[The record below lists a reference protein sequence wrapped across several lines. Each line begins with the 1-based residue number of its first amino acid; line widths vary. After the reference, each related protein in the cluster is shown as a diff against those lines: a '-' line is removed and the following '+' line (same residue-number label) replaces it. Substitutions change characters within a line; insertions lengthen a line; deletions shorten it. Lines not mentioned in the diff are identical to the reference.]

1 METFGHIQ
9 NPEYRIHALQV
20 RLKAFESGTIY
31 TQMKK
36 EHREN
41 ISYLEG
47 IIRNVSRERD
57 EANAIITKNT
67 RLWMKTLEDMVDEYE
82 KKIASYKEENTKL
95 SDKLEEAYC
104 KIDELKEQLKQELSE
119 KYAIKVEL
127 EESNEKNAAIIAAL
141 KNDHTN
147 SSKPSS
153 ANPNHPPIP
162 NSRVRSGKSP
172 GAQKGHIHY
181 GRKPL
186 TPTDYVAVDV
196 PEEMQNNPNLVPTG
210 RIITKQLVG
219 LFLQAKVIE
228 MSAPEFRNKITG
240 QRIHPPF
247 PNGIVDDVTY
257 DGSVKA
263 AAYMLNNV
271 CNVSIQKTKDFLK
284 SISNGAIDLSTG
296 FICNLS
302 KEFSEKT
309 EDERNET
316 FKNLV
321 ASNVMHSDFT
331 FGRMNGT
338 QTSVIICGN
347 KDAVLCMGR
356 EKKGD
361 SGVEGS
367 PLENY
372 SGTVVSDHEAAI
384 IKHGSKHQECL
395 AHVYRQARGASEM
408 ESDKTWHT
416 LLMDWITDTCSY
428 KNSLEDGSS
437 GDPSKVE
444 EFENRLHEI
453 LEKAK
458 EEYEDIPPSEYY
470 RKGYNLYARMAEKPE
485 DYTLFLHDPEV
496 PTSNNFSERI
506 ARVYKRKARAVMC
519 FRSQKGSNYF
529 CDGMSVI
536 ETAKCKG
543 ENVYQTI
550 LRAFDKELA
559 ET

>member
-1 METFGHIQ
+1 METFGYIQ
-9 NPEYRIHALQV
+9 TPEYRIHALQT
-20 RLKAFESGTIY
+20 RLKSFESGTIY

-36 EHREN
+36 EYREN

-47 IIRNVSRERD
+47 IIRQVSRERD
-57 EANAIITKNT
+57 EANAIIERNT
-67 RLWMKTLEDMVDEYE
+67 RLWMKTLEETVDDYE
-82 KKIASYKEENTKL
+82 KKIASYKEEIAKF

-104 KIDELKEQLKQELSE
+104 KIDELKEKLQQELSE
-119 KYAIKVEL
+119 KYAVKTEL

-153 ANPNHPPIP
+153 SNPNHAPIP

-172 GAQKGHIHY
+172 GAQKGHIHH

-186 TPTDYVAVDV
+186 TPTEYVTVEV
-196 PEEMQNNPNLVPTG
+196 PEEMLNNPDLVPTG
-210 RIITKQLVG
+210 RTITKQLVG
-219 LFLQAKVIE
+219 LLLQARVIE

-240 QRIHPPF
+240 QRVHPPF

-284 SISNGAIDLSTG
+284 SISNGVIDLSTG
-296 FICNLS
+296 FICKLS

-316 FKNLV
+316 FKQLV
-321 ASNVMHSDFT
+321 ATNVMNSDFT
-331 FGRMNGT
+331 FGRMDGK
-338 QTSVIICGN
+338 QTAVIICASP
-347 KDAVLCMGR
+347 DAVMCMGR

-361 SGVEGS
+361 AGVEGS

-372 SGTVVSDHEAAI
+372 TGTVVSDHEAAI

-408 ESDKTWHT
+408 ELDKTWHT
-416 LLMDWITDTCSY
+416 NLMNWITDAISY
-428 KNSLEDGSS
+428 KNSLEEGST

-444 EFENRLHEI
+444 EFEKKLHEV
-453 LEKAK
+453 LEKAR
-458 EEYEDIPPSEYY
+458 EEYEEVPPSEYY
-470 RKGYNLYARMAEKPE
+470 KNGYNLYARMAEKPG
-485 DYTLFLHDPEV
+485 DYTLFLHDAEV
-496 PTSNNFSERI
+496 PPTNNAAEAL
-506 ARVYKRKARAVMC
+506 ARVFKRKAKAVMC
-519 FRSQKGSNYF
+519 FRSQEGVNYY

-536 ETAKCKG
+536 ETAKRRGK
-543 ENVYQTI
+543 NVYQTI
-550 LRAFDKELA
+550 FQVFDNKLA